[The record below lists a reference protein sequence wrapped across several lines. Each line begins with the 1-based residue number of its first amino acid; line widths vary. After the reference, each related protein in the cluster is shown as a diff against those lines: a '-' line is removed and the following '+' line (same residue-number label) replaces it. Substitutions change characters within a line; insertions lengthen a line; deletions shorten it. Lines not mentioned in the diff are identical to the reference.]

1 MHLRF
6 VDHRLKDQPVLRD
19 HINFEGGRVLRL
31 PDGCPVLLD
40 DRFRPVEPWLTY
52 FRVVSASTK
61 KSSVRN
67 YAYDARMLASFLQSR
82 GTDIVHASQEDIV
95 AYRDFRLCG
104 TARPVSPATWQRNTV
119 VIKGIYSLLKQQGV
133 LTREPWI
140 SVGSSTPLRTG
151 WTMEP
156 DIKPLSRKQWLHF
169 RDVGLAGKLPNGSI
183 DPSWRGRNP
192 QRSVAAAHVA
202 VTSGMRLAEFSSL
215 LDVEVPPPSADGT
228 GASVLLGACA
238 KYEKRRRVHLP
249 PDTLGVVDLYR
260 QTERRRVARAASA
273 GLWKRRKDLLIV
285 TEVDSFNS
293 VVRGSLAGRRKT
305 WRLHRFPPELR
316 RIAVR
321 EKDQGLEALGLF
333 IGHNGLPIGSRSWH
347 TIFAAANQRA
357 QHLVE
362 SGAPAPLVSA
372 VNPHDLRH
380 TFAVVLLK
388 SLTDLAL
395 AREADRRAGLIGPGS
410 LSEHISVNPRLTV
423 QRLLGHSSP
432 ETTMTYLRYIEDTDE
447 MIHQVFESWADET
460 LDYSDYIAAQRTN
473 A

>member
-6 VDHRLKDQPVLRD
+6 VDLRLKDQPVLRD
-19 HINFEGGRVLRL
+19 HIDSDGGRPLRL
-31 PDGCPVLLD
+31 PDGCPLLLD
-40 DRFRPVEPWLTY
+40 DQFRPVEPWQTY
-52 FRVVSASTK
+52 FRIVAASTK

-67 YAYDARMLASFLQSR
+67 YAYDARMLASFLHSR

-95 AYRDFRLCG
+95 AYRDFRLSG
-104 TARPVSPATWQRNTV
+104 TARPVSEATWQRNTV

-133 LTREPWI
+133 LTGEPWI
-140 SVGSSTPLRTG
+140 SVGSSTPLRTA
-151 WTMEP
+151 WTTEP
-156 DIKPLSRKQWLHF
+156 DLKPLSRKQWLHF
-169 RDVGLAGKLPNGSI
+169 RDVGLAGKLPDGSL

-202 VTSGMRLAEFSSL
+202 VTSGMRLAEFSTL
-215 LDVEVPPPSADGT
+215 LDAEVPPPADGV

-238 KYEKRRRVHLP
+238 KFEKRRRVHLSP
-249 PDTLGVVDLYR
+249 GTLGIVDLYR
-260 QTERRRVARAASA
+260 QTERRRVARTSSA

-285 TEVDSFNS
+285 TEVDAFNS

-305 WRLHRFPPELR
+305 WRVHLFPPELR

-321 EKDQGLEALGLF
+321 ETAHGLEALGLF
-333 IGHNGLPIGSRSWH
+333 IGHTGLPIGSRSWH
-347 TIFAAANQRA
+347 TIFAAANQRIQYLA
-357 QHLVE
+357 K
-362 SGAPAPLVSA
+362 SGAAAPLASPVR
-372 VNPHDLRH
+372 PHDLRH

-447 MIHQVFESWADET
+447 LIHQVFESWSDET
-460 LDYSDYIAAQRTN
+460 LDYSDYIAAQRN
-473 A
+473 NQ

>member
-6 VDHRLKDQPVLRD
+6 VDHRLKELPGLREYI
-19 HINFEGGRVLRL
+19 HSGEGRVLRL
-31 PDGCPVLLD
+31 PDGCPLILD
-40 DRFRPVEPWLTY
+40 DQFRPVEPWLTY
-52 FRVVSASTK
+52 FRIVSASTK

-67 YAYDARMLASFLQSR
+67 YAYDAMKLASFLQDR
-82 GTDIVHASQEDIV
+82 GTDIVHARHEDIV
-95 AYRDFRLCG
+95 AYRDFRLHG
-104 TARPVSPATWQRNTV
+104 TDHPVSPTTWQRNTV

-140 SVGSSTPLRTG
+140 SVGSSTPLRIG
-151 WTMEP
+151 WTVEP

-169 RDVGLAGKLPNGSI
+169 RNVGLAGKLPNGSM

-192 QRSVAAAHVA
+192 QRSIAAAHVA
-202 VTSGMRLAEFSSL
+202 VTSGMRLAEFSTL
-215 LDVEVPPPSADGT
+215 LDAEVPPPPSDGT
-228 GASVLLGACA
+228 GMSVLLGACA

-249 PDTLGVVDLYR
+249 PGTLSIVDLYR
-260 QTERRRVARAASA
+260 QTERRRVARSAAA
-273 GLWKRRKDLLIV
+273 GLWKRRNDLLIIK
-285 TEVDSFNS
+285 EVDSFNS
-293 VVRGSLAGRRKT
+293 VVRGSLAGRQKT
-305 WRLHRFPPELR
+305 WPFHLFPPELR

-321 EKDQGLEALGLF
+321 EKDRGLEAIGLF
-333 IGHNGLPIGSRSWH
+333 IGRNGLPIGSRSWH
-347 TIFAAANQRA
+347 TIFAAANQRV
-357 QHLVE
+357 QHLAD
-362 SGAPAPLVSA
+362 SGNPLPLTSA
-372 VNPHDLRH
+372 VKPHDLRH

-447 MIHQVFESWADET
+447 LIHQVFESWADEK
-460 LDYSDYIAAQRTN
+460 LDYSDYIAMRRTEV
-473 A
+473 

>member
-1 MHLRF
+1 MHLHF
-6 VDHRLKDQPVLRD
+6 VDHRLKAQPLLSKHLNAD
-19 HINFEGGRVLRL
+19 GGRVLRL
-31 PDGCPVLLD
+31 PDGFPLLLD
-40 DRFRPVEPWLTY
+40 DRFLPIEPWLTY
-52 FRVVSASTK
+52 FRVVAASTK

-67 YAYDARMLASFLQSR
+67 YAYDARLLESFLQSR
-82 GTDIVHASQEDIV
+82 GTDIVHATQEDIV

-104 TARPVSPATWQRNTV
+104 TDHPVSPTTWQRNTV
-119 VIKGIYSLLKQQGV
+119 VIKGIYSMLKQQGV

-140 SVGSSTPLRTG
+140 SVGSNTPLRTG
-151 WTMEP
+151 WTIEP

-169 RDVGLAGKLPNGSI
+169 RDVGLAGKLPDGSM
-183 DPSWRGRNP
+183 DPQWRGRNP
-192 QRSVAAAHVA
+192 QRSVAATQIA
-202 VTSGMRLAEFSSL
+202 VTSGMRLAEFSTL
-215 LDVEVPPPSADGT
+215 LNVEVPPPSSNGT
-228 GASVLLGACA
+228 GTSVLLGACA

-249 PDTLGVVDLYR
+249 PDTLRVVDLYR
-260 QTERRRVARAASA
+260 QTERRRVARAASD

-293 VVRGSLAGRRKT
+293 VLRGSLDGRRKT
-305 WRLHRFPPELR
+305 WKFHLFPPELR

-321 EKDQGLEALGLF
+321 ETTKGLEALGLF
-333 IGHNGLPIGSRSWH
+333 IGHNGLPIGSRSWQS
-347 TIFAAANQRA
+347 IFAAANQRVQFFA
-357 QHLVE
+357 E
-362 SGAPAPLVSA
+362 SGTPTPLTSTVK
-372 VNPHDLRH
+372 PHDLRH

-395 AREADRRAGLIGPGS
+395 AREADRRAGLIGPGT

-447 MIHQVFESWADET
+447 LIHQVFESWADET
-460 LDYSDYIAAQRTN
+460 LDYSDYIAAQRTG